1 MDRRIDKD
9 LDRGKIIASLA
20 EVISMHVT
28 VMPYFAMLNKVVLLD
43 LDLNPHIHII
53 HKNLIDCY
61 LSQVPATNNITE
73 IHQ

>member
-28 VMPYFAMLNKVVLLD
+28 VMPYFAMLTKWFYWIWIS
-43 LDLNPHIHII
+43 IHII
-53 HKNLIDCY
+53 HKNLTDCY
-61 LSQVPATNNITE
+61 LSQAPATNNHRNSSVTF
-73 IHQ
+73 